1 MKDLKVRYWEA
12 RKYWVIDARRVGYS
26 HAYGNFAT
34 EQEAI
39 DEAAALKSMFILG
52 ALSQKIQIKNVHEA
66 ADIFMRYQYD
76 RVKNNNVSLSFQK
89 DLVKSLKVV
98 LSIKVDAKPFRL
110 HNLNIMTQQNKD
122 ELSDVLLRGIQDE
135 GKSKATADKRIKF
148 LKMFLNYCVRKG
160 WASINVM
167 DKVSLNMSAD
177 VVDRAPRIQPST
189 IQRIVSK
196 GLPLENQLDSCMV
209 LISLATGMRQGEL
222 RALSWSSIDFDNQI
236 IKVQAAVKHGTSN
249 IGAPK
254 TKRGRR
260 SIPVDAKTIK
270 ALKVLKLQSKYS
282 KDNDLVF
289 PSSNGTPKLQKV
301 LDKLLTRV
309 CKRAGVDKILW
320 GDMRHFY
327 ASVQLSSLGEDWS
340 TVAALMGHST
350 PNFTYKQYG
359 HYVSNDEKQD
369 KTRTAAAS
377 AIYGG
382 Y

>member
-1 MKDLKVRYWEA
+1 
-12 RKYWVIDARRVGYS
+12 
-26 HAYGNFAT
+26 
-34 EQEAI
+34 
-39 DEAAALKSMFILG
+39 
-52 ALSQKIQIKNVHEA
+52 
-66 ADIFMRYQYD
+66 
-76 RVKNNNVSLSFQK
+76 
-89 DLVKSLKVV
+89 
-98 LSIKVDAKPFRL
+98 
-110 HNLNIMTQQNKD
+110 
-122 ELSDVLLRGIQDE
+122 
-135 GKSKATADKRIKF
+135 
-148 LKMFLNYCVRKG
+148 
-160 WASINVM
+160 
-167 DKVSLNMSAD
+167 
-177 VVDRAPRIQPST
+177 
-189 IQRIVSK
+189 
-196 GLPLENQLDSCMV
+196 
-209 LISLATGMRQGEL
+209 MRQGEL

-369 KTRTAAAS
+369 KSRTAAAS

>member
-26 HAYGNFAT
+26 HAFGNFAT

-39 DEAAALKSMFILG
+39 DEAAILKGKFLLG
-52 ALSQKIQIKNVHEA
+52 ALINKIEITKVDEA
-66 ADIFMRYQYD
+66 AARFIKYQYE
-76 RVKNNNVSLSFQK
+76 RVMNENVSLSFHK
-89 DLVKSLKVV
+89 DLVKSLEFV
-98 LSIKVDAKPFRL
+98 LSIKVDGKTFES

-122 ELSDVLLRGIQDE
+122 ELSDVLLKGIQDE

>member
-1 MKDLKVRYWEA
+1 MKDLKVRYWES

-52 ALSQKIQIKNVHEA
+52 ALSQKIQITNVHEA

-189 IQRIVSK
+189 IQRVVSK

>member
-1 MKDLKVRYWEA
+1 MKDLKVRYWES

-52 ALSQKIQIKNVHEA
+52 ALSQKIQITNVHEA

-189 IQRIVSK
+189 IQRVVSK

-249 IGAPK
+249 MYHRP
-254 TKRGRR
+254 
-260 SIPVDAKTIK
+260 
-270 ALKVLKLQSKYS
+270 
-282 KDNDLVF
+282 
-289 PSSNGTPKLQKV
+289 
-301 LDKLLTRV
+301 
-309 CKRAGVDKILW
+309 
-320 GDMRHFY
+320 
-327 ASVQLSSLGEDWS
+327 
-340 TVAALMGHST
+340 
-350 PNFTYKQYG
+350 
-359 HYVSNDEKQD
+359 
-369 KTRTAAAS
+369 
-377 AIYGG
+377 
-382 Y
+382 

>member
-26 HAYGNFAT
+26 HAFGNFAT

-39 DEAAALKSMFILG
+39 EEAAILKGKFLLGALIDKIDITKVDEAAARFI
-52 ALSQKIQIKNVHEA
+52 K
-66 ADIFMRYQYD
+66 YQYE
-76 RVKNNNVSLSFQK
+76 RVMNENVSLSFHK
-89 DLVKSLKVV
+89 DLVKSLEFV
-98 LSIKVDAKPFRL
+98 LSIKVDGKTFES

-122 ELSDVLLRGIQDE
+122 ELSDVLLKGIQDE

-196 GLPLENQLDSCMV
+196 GLPSENQLDSCMV

>member
-26 HAYGNFAT
+26 HAFGNFAT

-52 ALSQKIQIKNVHEA
+52 ALSQKIQITNVHEA

-122 ELSDVLLRGIQDE
+122 ELSDVLLKGIQDE

-196 GLPLENQLDSCMV
+196 GLPSENQLDSCMV

>member
-12 RKYWVIDARRVGYS
+12 RKYWVIDARRVGYT

-39 DEAAALKSMFILG
+39 DEAGILKSKFLLG
-52 ALSQKIQIKNVHEA
+52 ALIDKIEITKVDEA
-66 ADIFMRYQYD
+66 AARFIKYQYE
-76 RVKNNNVSLSFQK
+76 RVMNENVSLSFHK
-89 DLVKSLKVV
+89 DLVKSLEFV
-98 LSIKVDAKPFRL
+98 LSIKVDGKTFES

-122 ELSDVLLRGIQDE
+122 ELSDVLLKGIQDE

-177 VVDRAPRIQPST
+177 VVDRAPRIQPCT

>member
-1 MKDLKVRYWEA
+1 MK
-12 RKYWVIDARRVGYS
+12 
-26 HAYGNFAT
+26 
-34 EQEAI
+34 
-39 DEAAALKSMFILG
+39 
-52 ALSQKIQIKNVHEA
+52 
-66 ADIFMRYQYD
+66 
-76 RVKNNNVSLSFQK
+76 
-89 DLVKSLKVV
+89 
-98 LSIKVDAKPFRL
+98 
-110 HNLNIMTQQNKD
+110 
-122 ELSDVLLRGIQDE
+122 GIQDE

-196 GLPLENQLDSCMV
+196 GLPSENQLDSCMV

-289 PSSNGTPKLQKV
+289 LAQTVHPS
-301 LDKLLTRV
+301 
-309 CKRAGVDKILW
+309 
-320 GDMRHFY
+320 
-327 ASVQLSSLGEDWS
+327 
-340 TVAALMGHST
+340 
-350 PNFTYKQYG
+350 YKKFLINY
-359 HYVSNDEKQD
+359 
-369 KTRTAAAS
+369 
-377 AIYGG
+377 
-382 Y
+382 